1 MILEAEAG
9 TAALLCAPPCNGAV
23 CIPRTRYDE
32 LMRAEIE
39 LDILRHA
46 YQTTS
51 SFSMDY
57 IMDNIFDPALK
68 YKPKA
73 TPGRRP
79 GPRRVPPVLNKSSS
93 WAAWGK
99 TRSCGTPSLEHP

>member
-1 MILEAEAG
+1 MEIPNKIQDFAPNVISEAEAG

-46 YQTTS
+46 YQT
-51 SFSMDY
+51 MDKFDIGY
-57 IMDNIFDPALK
+57 VLDAIFNSKFKFNPQDTAK
-68 YKPKA
+68 
-73 TPGRRP
+73 T
-79 GPRRVPPVLNKSSS
+79 
-93 WAAWGK
+93 AAVSKESAAGA
-99 TRSCGTPSLEHP
+99 E

>member
-1 MILEAEAG
+1 MENPNKLQDLEPGMIQDAEAG

-39 LDILRHA
+39 LGVLRRA

-51 SFSMDY
+51 SFSIDY
-57 IMDNIFDPALK
+57 IMDNIFDPTTK
-68 YKPKA
+68 YKPA
-73 TPGRRP
+73 PIPGTE
-79 GPRRVPPVLNKSSS
+79 
-93 WAAWGK
+93 AAPAGG
-99 TRSCGTPSLEHP
+99 SGDAE

>member
-1 MILEAEAG
+1 METPNKIQDFAPNVILEAEAG

-51 SFSMDY
+51 SFRMDY

-73 TPGRRP
+73 TPRAEA
-79 GPRRVPPVLNKSSS
+79 GPKES
-93 WAAWGK
+93 AAGA
-99 TRSCGTPSLEHP
+99 E